1 MLVTYAVI
9 ALTWVIC
16 INGIEWN
23 LNKAIT
29 IFIVAFAIYIVVIG
43 VMWAF
48 GITKRDEL
56 RQEYIENKL
65 KEQKN

>member
-1 MLVTYAVI
+1 MMVTYAVI
-9 ALTWVIC
+9 ALIWVIC

-23 LNKAIT
+23 LNKAII

-56 RQEYIENKL
+56 R
-65 KEQKN
+65 